1 MKMITQQCMDM
12 LIMAIL
18 MEINMSYNPEPTKSL
33 TTTIIEKIDALD
45 KQLFE
50 LKQEVENLSLQLRSL
65 DDENT

>member
-18 MEINMSYNPEPTKSL
+18 MEINMSYTPEPTKSL